1 MKAVF
6 EELNGHVAVFVVD
19 NLSEM
24 YPVEAVKLPEDARE
38 GDVFEVKLADDELVI
53 LEKLPEE
60 RERRLQANRLK
71 REELLRRKK

>member
-6 EELNGHVAVFVVD
+6 EELNGNVAVFVVD
-19 NLSEM
+19 NLSKM
-24 YPVEAVKLPEDARE
+24 YHVEAAKLPEGTRE
-38 GDVFEVKLADDELVI
+38 GDVFEVEVAGDELVI

-60 RERRLQANRLK
+60 REHRLQANRLK